1 MNDISFDIVRIRKML
16 NQLEML
22 NANPDINGRQMI
34 TNQVQDI
41 KLAVLQLEIIV
52 ATYAE

>member
-1 MNDISFDIVRIRKML
+1 MNDISIDIINIRKL
-16 NQLEML
+16 LKDLEEL

-34 TNQVQDI
+34 TNKVQDI
-41 KLAVLQLEIIV
+41 KLAVMQLEIIV